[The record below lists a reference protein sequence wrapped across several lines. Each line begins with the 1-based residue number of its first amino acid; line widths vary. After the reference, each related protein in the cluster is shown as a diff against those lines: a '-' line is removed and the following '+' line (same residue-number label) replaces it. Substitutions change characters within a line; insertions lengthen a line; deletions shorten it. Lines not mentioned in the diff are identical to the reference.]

1 MYANPND
8 DPVIIKIQ
16 SARLRLLL
24 DQPFWGVIALRL
36 KMMENNEAWN
46 KTMATDGKNMYF
58 NRKFVEA
65 LTDENIQFVI
75 CHEILHCAFEHFLR
89 VTSRNKKYWNMATD
103 YAINWIL
110 KRDGI
115 GKVPLLPAQEGHP
128 TLKPGTPCQPDEE
141 GGILLNEKYKDMNAE
156 RIYDILLESK
166 AKQKN
171 SLDSHIYIDELK
183 QGNGSGD
190 GDTVEIPSLSPE
202 EASEIRD
209 SMRGALIDAV
219 QNSANSRHAGS
230 IPSEIARMV
239 KEFLEPKINWRD
251 LISSTIQSQVKSD
264 MSFVRPSR
272 KSTDEFILPGRIP
285 EDTIKVACAVD
296 VSGSIGEEQ
305 IRDFLSEIKGMMSQ
319 YAAFEIHL
327 WSFDTKCNAY
337 ATFNQDNQDEIDE
350 WEPLGGGGTCIAE
363 NWNFMKENEIQADS
377 LIVFTDL
384 ECGSLNTID
393 PDFID
398 TIWIIE
404 NTYNRDIKPP
414 FGTWARY
421 EA

>member
-24 DQPFWGVIALRL
+24 NQPFWGVIALRL
-36 KMMENNEAWN
+36 KMVENNEAWN
-46 KTMATDGKNMYF
+46 KTMATDGKHMYF
-58 NRKFVEA
+58 NRAFVEY
-65 LTDENIQFVI
+65 LSDEMIQFVI

-89 VTSRNKKYWNMATD
+89 VTSRNKRYWNMATD

-115 GKVPLLPAQEGHP
+115 GEVPLLPAREGHP
-128 TLKPGTPCQPDEE
+128 TLKPGQPCQPDEE
-141 GGILLNEKYKDMNAE
+141 GGCLLNEKYKDMNAE

-183 QGNGSGD
+183 QGDGSGD
-190 GDTVEIPSLSPE
+190 GDVVEMPSLSPE
-202 EASEIRD
+202 EANEVRD
-209 SMRGALIDAV
+209 AMRGALIDAV
-219 QNSANSRHAGS
+219 QNSSNSRHAGS
-230 IPSEIARMV
+230 IPGEIARMV

-251 LISSTIQSQVKSD
+251 LIACNVQSKIKSD
-264 MSFVRPSR
+264 TSFIRPSR
-272 KSTDEFILPGRIP
+272 KSTNDFILPGRIP
-285 EDTIKVACAVD
+285 EDTIKVACSID
-296 VSGSIGEEQ
+296 VSGSISAEQ
-305 IRDFLSEIKGMMSQ
+305 CRDFLSEIKGMMSQ
-319 YAAFEIHL
+319 FATFEIHL

-337 ATFNQDNQDEIDE
+337 AIFTQDNQDEIDE

-363 NWNFMKENEIQADS
+363 NWNFMKENEIVADTFI
-377 LIVFTDL
+377 LFTDL
-384 ECGSLNTID
+384 EDTSQNSVD
-393 PDFID
+393 PDYID
-398 TIWIIE
+398 TVWIID
-404 NTYNRDIKPP
+404 NPYSKDIKPP
-414 FGTWARY
+414 FGTFARY